1 MNISLCGHMFL
12 FLLSKYIQVE
22 LLSHML
28 NLRLTFKSSKN
39 AVAVKIKSQDFFS
52 HQTYM
57 WT

>member
-1 MNISLCGHMFL
+1 MFL

-22 LLSHML
+22 LLSHMI
-28 NLRLTFKSSKN
+28 NLRLTSKSSKN